1 MKIDE
6 KLIGYVAELSRLA
19 LTEEEGRARM
29 RDLSDVLDYMDR
41 LNELDTD
48 GLPEMTH
55 PFEAA
60 NRFRDDAVTGSDRR
74 ADMLANAP
82 EARGDYFKV
91 FKTVEE

>member
-6 KLIGYVAELSRLA
+6 KLIGYLAELSRLA
-19 LTEEEGRARM
+19 LTEAEGQARM
-29 RDLSDVLDYMDR
+29 RDLSDILDYMDR

-55 PFEAA
+55 PFEAS
-60 NRFRDDAVTGSDRR
+60 NRFRDDEVTGSDRR